1 MKRLRPTFKNNTI
14 ELLGGIRYF
23 RWDESF
29 YVLGQ
34 GGVLDYSYWNTRSI
48 NNLVG
53 GQVGIRWAHRRN
65 RLMLTTEGRFAAM
78 GNIQT
83 NQQQGLIAALTIP
96 GAPPTVDGKSLNL
109 MPTGWNTAIRS
120 GAFSPLGELRFN
132 LQYQVFNKA
141 SLNVGWTGLIVGGIS
156 RPSDIINY
164 QLPNMGL
171 LTHGENK
178 QTVLMQGLTLGF
190 IFNR

>member
-1 MKRLRPTFKNNTI
+1 M
-14 ELLGGIRYF
+14 
-23 RWDESF
+23 
-29 YVLGQ
+29 V
-34 GGVLDYSYWNTRSI
+34 
-48 NNLVG
+48 
-53 GQVGIRWAHRRN
+53 
-65 RLMLTTEGRFAAM
+65 TTEVRFSPMA
-78 GNIQT
+78 NIQT
-83 NQQQGLIAALTIP
+83 NQQQGLIAALTFP
-96 GAPPTVDGKSLNL
+96 VLRRPRSNSLDL
-109 MPTGWNTAIRS
+109 MPTGWNTAI
-120 GAFSPLGELRFN
+120 GKAEFSPLGELRFN